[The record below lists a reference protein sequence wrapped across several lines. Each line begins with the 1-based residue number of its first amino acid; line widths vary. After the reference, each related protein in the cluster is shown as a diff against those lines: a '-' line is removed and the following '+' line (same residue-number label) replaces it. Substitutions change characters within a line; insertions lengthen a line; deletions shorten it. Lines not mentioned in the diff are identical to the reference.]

1 MRTKYGLNLLT
12 FVAGGWLLLSPWVM
26 NYHQLGYAAWSA
38 VMVGTVLMLSEF
50 MAFIRPGPW
59 EEVLDI
65 GLGSYLVA
73 SPFLLGFTVNTAV
86 ANNAYLVGLLVIA
99 LAIVGLMK
107 EDDVQRWWH
116 DHMHHSS

>member
-1 MRTKYGLNLLT
+1 MRTKYWLNLLT
-12 FVAGGWLLLSPWVM
+12 FIAGWWLLLSPWVM
-26 NYHQLGYAAWSA
+26 DYHHLGYAAWSA
-38 VMVGTVLMLSEF
+38 VLVGTVLMLSEF
-50 MAFIRPGPW
+50 MAFVRPGAW

-65 GLGSYLVA
+65 CLGSYLVA
-73 SPFLLGFTVNTAV
+73 SPFILGFTANSAV

-99 LAIVGLMK
+99 LAIVGLTK